1 MKGRL
6 YPGSPGSSSA
16 EGKDLVDQL
25 GMGQVHPAAA
35 VPLQTQGVQH
45 LPRVLP
51 LAGAFDEGGERAA
64 DDLAAREASDGDD
77 HGFTGTTS
85 AASCARSGRAA
96 SSGPCGG
103 RLATSTVSRGF
114 SLNSSGTDR

>member
-25 GMGQVHPAAA
+25 GMGQDHPAAA
-35 VPLQTQGVQH
+35 VPLQAQGVQH
-45 LPRVLP
+45 LPRVFP
-51 LAGAFDEGGERAA
+51 LAGAFDEGGKRAS
-64 DDLAAREASDGDD
+64 DDLATGEASDGYD

-85 AASCARSGRAA
+85 AASCARRGPAA
-96 SSGPCGG
+96 SSGAFGGCPGRSACGRTLG
-103 RLATSTVSRGF
+103 
-114 SLNSSGTDR
+114 